1 MAMENTLTLGEILS
15 ARRSLQELARRKRT
29 TLDSVLREINEA
41 IAEMRANPDPQV
53 RAKWAESPFA
63 DRAPS
68 PEEFIA
74 WCAKLV
80 REGEKGQP
88 LRS

>member
-1 MAMENTLTLGEILS
+1 MEKSLTLGEIMS

-41 IAEMRANPDPQV
+41 IAEMRANTDPQV

-68 PEEFIA
+68 PEEFVA

-80 REGEKGQP
+80 REGESENSS
-88 LRS
+88 RS

>member
-1 MAMENTLTLGEILS
+1 MAMENTLTLAEILS

-29 TLDSVLREINEA
+29 TLDSVLHEINEA
-41 IAEMRANPDPQV
+41 ITEMRANTDPQV

-68 PEEFIA
+68 PEEFVA

-80 REGEKGQP
+80 REAESAS
-88 LRS
+88 RS